1 MQEITQPT
9 DRPPTPDPLTEREE
23 EVLRPVAQ
31 GLSNQEIARKLKI
44 SAPTVRTHV
53 SNIMGKLQLATRI
66 PAALHALREALALLD
81 TGTPVTTGD
90 EQS

>member
-1 MQEITQPT
+1 MQEITQPI
-9 DRPPTPDPLTEREE
+9 DRPPTPHPLTEREE
-23 EVLRPVAQ
+23 EVLRLVAQ
-31 GLSNQEIARKLKI
+31 GLSNQEIARKLNI
-44 SAPTVRTHV
+44 SEPTVRTHV

-66 PAALHALREALALLD
+66 QAALHALREALALLD

>member
-9 DRPPTPDPLTEREE
+9 DRPPTPHPLTEREE
-23 EVLRPVAQ
+23 EVLRLVAQ
-31 GLSNQEIARKLKI
+31 GLSNQEIARKLNI
-44 SAPTVRTHV
+44 SEPTVRTHV

-66 PAALHALREALALLD
+66 QAALHALREALALLD